1 MKNYTESDFAINKF
15 SKGMHPPIAI
25 TRESQIPT
33 ELILI
38 KTCKN
43 CPYHDRCG
51 VVFQKKTALVR
62 VSSKT
67 IQRAAYLKKLSTE
80 EYQTVKNKRNG
91 VEGIP
96 SILRRRYG
104 VDHMPVRGLLR
115 SKCWYNLKIGAI
127 NVMRVLAVALF
138 YLFLTLVF
146 VTVNLN
152 QKFKLLV
159 SSERYS
165 NPVFIAF

>member
-1 MKNYTESDFAINKF
+1 
-15 SKGMHPPIAI
+15 
-25 TRESQIPT
+25 
-33 ELILI
+33 
-38 KTCKN
+38 
-43 CPYHDRCG
+43 
-51 VVFQKKTALVR
+51 
-62 VSSKT
+62 
-67 IQRAAYLKKLSTE
+67 LKKLSTE

-104 VDHMPVRGLLR
+104 VDHMPVRGLLY

-138 YLFLTLVF
+138 YLFLALVF

>member
-1 MKNYTESDFAINKF
+1 
-15 SKGMHPPIAI
+15 
-25 TRESQIPT
+25 
-33 ELILI
+33 
-38 KTCKN
+38 
-43 CPYHDRCG
+43 
-51 VVFQKKTALVR
+51 
-62 VSSKT
+62 
-67 IQRAAYLKKLSTE
+67 
-80 EYQTVKNKRNG
+80 
-91 VEGIP
+91 
-96 SILRRRYG
+96 
-104 VDHMPVRGLLR
+104 MPVRGLLR

-138 YLFLTLVF
+138 YLFLALVF